1 METQII
7 NDNSCIRVI
16 NDGTPLLIIKT
27 QVKTIDTVKNEMVRI
42 DIGEGALKHIYIKF
56 SDVTLP
62 AGLADVF
69 ALRDAVKAMLD
80 TAQAQAD
87 FTPLTN
93 LIQSTG
99 TAQTDGINAVK
110 ASVDSLSQTITASG
124 NAQSS
129 HIVELKASLDTL
141 TSLMTSTG
149 NAQTQNL
156 AAVKESMDALNQQV
170 TTSGNAQTQNLAA
183 VKLGMDALNQTSTT
197 QSEQL
202 DGIKQEVIN
211 SGKSQ
216 TTLLTSIAQVLGQIN
231 QSLAAANNNLSQPVR
246 VDESVPMVVY
256 NGFAGAVGAATTD
269 PVWAIQRIT
278 RNGDMYIYEWA
289 NGNKQYTNI
298 WDNRYNLNYLP
309 AGL

>member
-42 DIGEGALKHIYIKF
+42 DIGEGALKHIYIKY

-80 TAQAQAD
+80 VAQAQAD
-87 FTPLTN
+87 LTPLTT
-93 LIQSTG
+93 LIQTTS
-99 TAQTDGINAVK
+99 TAQTDGITAVK
-110 ASVDSLSQTITASG
+110 TSVD
-124 NAQSS
+124 
-129 HIVELKASLDTL
+129 TL
-141 TSLMTSTG
+141 
-149 NAQTQNL
+149 A
-156 AAVKESMDALNQQV
+156 QQV
-170 TTSGNAQTQNLAA
+170 TASGNAQTQNLAA
-183 VKLGMDALNQTSTT
+183 VKQSVDALSLISTNQSA
-197 QSEQL
+197 QL
-202 DGIKQEVIN
+202 DGIKQEVIK
-211 SGKSQ
+211 SGNSQ
-216 TTLLTSIAQVLGQIN
+216 TTLLTSMAQVLGQIN